1 MELPKRKDD
10 GILHLAASGH
20 NEDDAGEEVDVVPGL
35 HAMAGLAGDLP
46 LFRIFHHI
54 IISVMTTS
62 KNGITFY
69 LTHETAC

>member
-10 GILHLAASGH
+10 GILQGGGH
-20 NEDDAGEEVDVVPGL
+20 NEHDTGEEVDVVPGL
-35 HAMAGLAGDLP
+35 HTMAGLAGDLP
-46 LFRIFHHI
+46 IFRIFHHI

-69 LTHETAC
+69 LTHEKAC